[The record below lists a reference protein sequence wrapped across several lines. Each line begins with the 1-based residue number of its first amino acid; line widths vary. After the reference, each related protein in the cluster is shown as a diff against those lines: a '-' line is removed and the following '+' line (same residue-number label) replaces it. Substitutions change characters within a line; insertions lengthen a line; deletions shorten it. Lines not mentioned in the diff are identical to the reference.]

1 MKLGDEVRVKDNI
14 ALINDDVCTT
24 NTVADAKKYIGRT
37 FVITQDIGNEAGYF
51 STTMLPYF
59 HKDWIDSAW
68 VDENWIEFVSHGN
81 IMQKNTLAK
90 FTTNEEFKEE
100 LEEFLENASISV
112 DSEITIEDYNFSD
125 GQYEVH
131 IEGETFYI
139 NSYLIV
145 TKEINF
151 DTL

>member
-1 MKLGDEVRVKDNI
+1 MNIGDRVKYIVTDDYKEQHKDDERINLLVYPDFEYGIEGIIKQYDKSDNTYYI
-14 ALINDDVCTT
+14 AISDN
-24 NTVADAKKYIGRT
+24 N
-37 FVITQDIGNEAGYF
+37 
-51 STTMLPYF
+51 
-59 HKDWIDSAW
+59 DWIDSAW

-100 LEEFLENASISV
+100 LEEFLEDRTITI
-112 DSEITIEDYNFSD
+112 DSEITIEDYDFSD

-139 NSYLIV
+139 NSCLIV